1 MSPYRPRL
9 VDPVLA
15 GLFAEFP
22 AIMVTG
28 GRATGKTTSASRL
41 ASEIVRLDQPG
52 VAEAFRADPDAALRR
67 ASTPMLLDEWQE
79 VPEVLPAVK
88 RAVDADGRPGQFLLT
103 GSVRADLTHETW
115 AGTGRV
121 LRLPLHGL
129 TERELSPGFSPSAD
143 PFLTKLVRSGL
154 GELALPTSVPDLDGY
169 VDLALRGGFPDVAYA
184 ARSERG
190 RTAWLSS
197 YLDDLVT
204 RDAATVGEAKDPVRL
219 RRYLTALAE
228 HTAGQP
234 TDRTLYESAGINAR
248 TAAAYDQLLT
258 SLYVVEQVPAW
269 STNRLKRLVRG
280 RKWYLLDT
288 GLAAAAAQLSR
299 EDVLRDTDVRGR
311 LFDTFCLM
319 QLRPEMALAQP
330 APQAFHLRFEGGRH
344 EVDLLVEL
352 GGGRLVAF
360 ETKAVAAPTSSDARH
375 LSWLRDEV
383 GADFVAGVVLHCG
396 PSMFELGERIF
407 AVPLCALWG

>member
-1 MSPYRPRL
+1 MKPYRPRL
-9 VDPVLA
+9 VDPVLEE
-15 GLFAEFP
+15 LFADFP
-22 AIMVTG
+22 AVLVTG

-67 ASTPMLLDEWQE
+67 TPRPMLLDEWQE

-88 RAVDADGRPGQFLLT
+88 RAVDADRRPGQFLLT
-103 GSVRADLTHETW
+103 GSVRADLAHETW

-121 LRLPLHGL
+121 LRLSLHGL
-129 TERELSPGFSPSAD
+129 TERELAPDFSPRAD
-143 PFLTKLVRSGL
+143 SFLTKVVRSGL
-154 GELALPTSVPDLDGY
+154 QELTLPRSVPDLDAY
-169 VDLALRGGFPDVAYA
+169 VELALRGGFPDVAYVS
-184 ARSERG
+184 RSERA
-190 RTAWLSS
+190 RTAWLAS

-219 RRYLTALAE
+219 RRYLRALAE

-234 TDRTLYESAGINAR
+234 TDRTLYESAGVNAR
-248 TAAAYDQLLT
+248 TALSYEQLLT
-258 SLYVVEQVPAW
+258 NLYVVEQVPAW

-280 RKWYLLDT
+280 RKRYLLDT

-299 EDVLRDTDVRGR
+299 DDVLRDGDLRGR
-311 LFDTFCLM
+311 LFDTFCLA
-319 QLRPEMALAQP
+319 QLRPELALSQP
-330 APQAFHLRFEGGRH
+330 SPQAFHLRMEGGRR
-344 EVDLLVEL
+344 EVDLLIEL
-352 GGGRLVAF
+352 SGGRVVAI
-360 ETKAVAAPTSSDARH
+360 ETKAIAAPTSNDARH
-375 LSWLRDEV
+375 LHWLRDEL

-396 PSMFELGERIF
+396 PSLFELGDRVY